1 MSNLERLYV
10 YLKENGIYE
19 QFIELLEEGT
29 FNEN

>member
-19 QFIELLEEGT
+19 NFIELLEAGVS
-29 FNEN
+29 NEN